1 MKKLLLACACLPLF
15 LAACSGPLDITLS
28 GMGDPEKARLVL
40 ETMTP
45 EERSLMSS
53 YIINHTMA
61 QDLDDK
67 VTVKQAIAARRKEI
81 ERDKEKIQG

>member
-1 MKKLLLACACLPLF
+1 MKKLLSACACLPLF

-28 GMGDPEKARLVL
+28 EMGDPEQARLLL
-40 ETMTP
+40 ETMTA

-61 QDLDDK
+61 RDLDGN

-81 ERDKEKIQG
+81 GKDKEKKQG